1 MNKTIKNNKITIIGL
16 SDISIFI
23 LECLVNSNKNYDIT
37 LIYDKKEQNENN
49 ISLNKFSNII
59 NLKPESLSNSYTFNS
74 NEYSNNILTVCAT
87 NDFKLNI
94 LFSALIK
101 SSEISEYIFCYVNN
115 NQYLN
120 LFNKK
125 DIVTFNAWD
134 LPKIL
139 SSFWR

>member
-1 MNKTIKNNKITIIGL
+1 MNKISKNNNITIIGL

-23 LECLVNSNKNYDIT
+23 LESLVNSNKSYNIT

-59 NLKPESLSNSYTFNS
+59 NLKSENLLNSYAFNS
-74 NEYSNNILTVCAT
+74 NEYSNNILTICAT

-101 SSEISEYIFCYVNN
+101 SKENSENIFCYVNN
-115 NQYLN
+115 SQYN
-120 LFNKK
+120 DLFNKE
-125 DIVTFNAWD
+125 DIVTFNPRN
-134 LPKIL
+134 LPKNL
-139 SSFWR
+139 SSFWK

>member
-1 MNKTIKNNKITIIGL
+1 MNKISKNNNITIIGL

-23 LECLVNSNKNYDIT
+23 LESLVNSNKSYNIT

-59 NLKPESLSNSYTFNS
+59 NLKSENLFNSYAFNS
-74 NEYSNNILTVCAT
+74 NEYSNNILTICAT

-101 SSEISEYIFCYVNN
+101 SKENSENVFCYVNN
-115 NQYLN
+115 SQYN
-120 LFNKK
+120 DLFNKE
-125 DIVTFNAWD
+125 DIVTFNPWN
-134 LPKIL
+134 LPKNL
-139 SSFWR
+139 SSFWK